1 MKYADCLISQKPVKV
16 NLINISCRCKNV
28 RCSDGELSIR
38 ALNECNCSA
47 KKKKK
52 KTPEEILMGILEQ
65 SL

>member
-38 ALNECNCSA
+38 ALNECNFYA

-52 KTPEEILMGILEQ
+52 KNPEEILMGILEQ